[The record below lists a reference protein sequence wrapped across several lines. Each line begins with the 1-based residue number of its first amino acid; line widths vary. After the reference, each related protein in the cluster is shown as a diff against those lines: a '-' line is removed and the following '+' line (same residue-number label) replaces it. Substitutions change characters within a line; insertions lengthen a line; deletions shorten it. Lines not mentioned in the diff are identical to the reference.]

1 MQQSYEEL
9 VEKIKAWGRE
19 KQISNP
25 TAQVVKVMEELGEL
39 SADFLRCKDMSDDL
53 GDVMVTLIIL
63 ADILGY
69 DLRQCL
75 GSAWAEIEKR
85 VGVTE
90 NGCFIKKGIE

>member
-19 KQISNP
+19 RNINNPAAQI
-25 TAQVVKVMEELGEL
+25 VKITEELGEL
-39 SADFLRCKDMSDDL
+39 SRAFLRGEDMTDAFGDL
-53 GDVMVTLIIL
+53 PITIIIL
-63 ADILGY
+63 SDILGY

-75 GSAWAEIEKR
+75 LSTWVEIEKR